1 MSIDLSTFLSSNAVW
16 LILAVVGI
24 IVAFVVIRFFWK
36 HLLKY
41 LFQGCLIVLGII
53 LLLALLRYFKVF

>member
-1 MSIDLSTFLSSNAVW
+1 MSIDLSSFFSSNAVW
-16 LILAVVGI
+16 LILAVIGI

>member
-1 MSIDLSTFLSSNAVW
+1 MSIDLSSFFSSNGVW
-16 LILAVVGI
+16 LILAAVGI

>member
-1 MSIDLSTFLSSNAVW
+1 MSIDLTTFFSNQVVW
-16 LILAVVGI
+16 VVLAVVGI
-24 IVAFVVIRFFWK
+24 IIAFVIIRFFWK

-41 LFQGCLIVLGII
+41 LLQGCLVVVGII

>member
-1 MSIDLSTFLSSNAVW
+1 MSIDLSSFFSSNGVW

>member
-1 MSIDLSTFLSSNAVW
+1 MSIDLTSIFSNQVVW
-16 LILAVVGI
+16 VVLVVVGI
-24 IVAFVVIRFFWK
+24 IVAFVIIRFFWK

-41 LFQGCLIVLGII
+41 LLQGCLVVLGII